1 MHVLEINIG
10 AAVDRFHDEVDHLNV
25 DATGLLVALKY
36 AAQLVPRDIL
46 DGRGERS
53 YSFQVFAHSRHLA
66 TVTCTLGD
74 AEPLDDKVYAHVFRA
89 VARLREAI
97 AADTGYVVLPHT
109 PPDLA

>member
-10 AAVDRFHDEVDHLNV
+10 AAVDRFHDEVDRLNT

-36 AAQLVPRDIL
+36 AAQLVPRDAL
-46 DGRGERS
+46 DGQGERS

-74 AEPLDDKVYAHVFRA
+74 AGALDSDDYAHVFRA
-89 VARLREAI
+89 VTRLREAI
-97 AADTGYVVLPHT
+97 AADTGYVVLPHV
-109 PPDLA
+109 PPDSA